1 MRFLKRAILALVVLI
16 ALLVVIGF
24 LLPSKYRVERSV
36 TMRASPDKIFALVN
50 TLKTWPDWT
59 AWNTQ
64 RYPDMKTTFTGPD
77 AGVGAQYDWTGKEVG
92 TGFLKITASDPNK
105 GIEYDL
111 NFEDSPTNG
120 SITMAPTADGVKVTW
135 ANWGDLG
142 MNPVGRYFGL
152 LMDRFMGPD
161 FETGLNNLKKKVE
174 SQ

>member
-1 MRFLKRAILALVVLI
+1 MRILKNAIIALVALIAILA
-16 ALLVVIGF
+16 VIGL
-24 LLPSKYRVERSV
+24 LLPSTYRVERSV
-36 TMRASPDKIFALVN
+36 TIRSSPEKIFTPLN
-50 TLKTWPDWT
+50 TLKTWPEWT

-64 RYPDMKTTFTGPD
+64 RYPDMKTNFTGPE
-77 AGVGAQYDWTGKEVG
+77 AGVGAQYNWTGSEVG
-92 TGFLKITASDPNK
+92 VGSLKITSSDPNK

-111 NFEDSPTNG
+111 DFENNPTKG
-120 SITMAPTADGVKVTW
+120 SITMTPAGDGVTVTW

-142 MNPVGRYFGL
+142 MNPISRYFGL